1 MARAELSQLTH
12 INKIKTKTNLNS
24 RKAKMTQSSV
34 PPVIC
39 EICSQTFDKEDLKTK
54 ATVHFLGKTH
64 QRRMFQSDYKK
75 PAIFLPGKI
84 HTKS

>member
-1 MARAELSQLTH
+1 
-12 INKIKTKTNLNS
+12 
-24 RKAKMTQSSV
+24 MTQSGVPPV

-64 QRRMFQSDYKK
+64 QRRMFQSNYKK
-75 PAIFLPGKI
+75 PAIFLPGKTQ
-84 HTKS
+84 TKSSTLVSI